1 MLVDSNIIIYAVQQ
15 KHAKLRDFIAV
26 HAPVVSAASYVEVL
40 GYHKLTGP
48 REERLRRFFS
58 LTTVLPIDQDVL
70 DQAVHLRQQ
79 HKMSLGD
86 ALIAAT
92 AMVHRL
98 TLVTHNATDFDWIEG
113 LTILDPLA
121 Q

>member
-1 MLVDSNIIIYAVQQ
+1 MIVDSNIIIYAFQP
-15 KHAKLRDFIAV
+15 KYANLRDFFAA

-40 GYHKLTGP
+40 GYHKLTEP
-48 REERLRRFFS
+48 REERLRHFFS

-70 DQAVHLRQQ
+70 DQAVYLRQQ
-79 HKMSLGD
+79 RKMSLGD

-92 AMVHRL
+92 ALVHRL
-98 TLVTHNATDFDWIEG
+98 TLVTHNVPDFDWIDG

-121 Q
+121 G